1 MQVETWTVG
10 QKLTRWCLR
19 GFAALV
25 LMFLVAPILVVIPLS
40 FSAGSFFHFPL
51 PGLSLRWYQDFFTS
65 GNWLPAVWN
74 SLVVGVSSTLIA
86 TILGTVAAFGFWRG
100 RFWGRS
106 FLFALLISPMVI
118 PVIVVAVGVY
128 LAFARV
134 GLTDGLLGLC
144 LAHAALG
151 VPFVV
156 VTVLATL
163 SGFDPTLLRAAA
175 NLGAPPLTAFF
186 RVTLP
191 VIFPGVVSGALFA
204 LATSFDEVVV
214 AMLLTGPG
222 QRTLP
227 RQMFSGINDNISLTI
242 TAAATLLITLAVV
255 LLLTME
261 WLRRRS
267 ERLRTAAPE

>member
-1 MQVETWTVG
+1 VQVETWTAG
-10 QKLTRWCLR
+10 QLVTRWCLR
-19 GFAALV
+19 IFAALV
-25 LMFLVAPILVVIPLS
+25 LLFLVAPILVVIPLS
-40 FSAGSFFHFPL
+40 FSSGSFFHFPL

-65 GNWLPAVWN
+65 GNWLPTVWN

-86 TILGTVAAFGFWRG
+86 TILGTLAAFGFWRG
-100 RFWGRS
+100 RFRGRS
-106 FLFALLISPMVI
+106 LLFALLISPMVI

-128 LAFARV
+128 FAFARV

-175 NLGAPPLTAFF
+175 SLGAPPLTAFF

-204 LATSFDEVVV
+204 FATSFDEVVV
-214 AMLLTGPG
+214 AMFLTGPG

-227 RQMFSGINDNISLTI
+227 RQMFSGINDSISLTI

-255 LLLTME
+255 LLLSME

-267 ERLRTAAPE
+267 ERLRSAVPE

>member
-1 MQVETWTVG
+1 MV
-10 QKLTRWCLR
+10 TRWCLR
-19 GFAALV
+19 IFAALV
-25 LMFLVAPILVVIPLS
+25 LMFLLAPILVVIPLS

-51 PGLSLRWYQDFFTS
+51 PGLSLRWYQDFFLS

-74 SLVVGVSSTLIA
+74 SLVVGVASTLIA

-106 FLFALLISPMVI
+106 VLFALLISPMVI

-128 LAFARV
+128 FAFARV

-175 NLGAPPLTAFF
+175 SLGAPPLTTFF

-204 LATSFDEVVV
+204 FATSFDEVVV
-214 AMLLTGPG
+214 AMFLTGPG

-267 ERLRTAAPE
+267 ERLRTAEPE

>member
-1 MQVETWTVG
+1 VQVETWTVG

-204 LATSFDEVVV
+204 FATSFDEVVV

-242 TAAATLLITLAVV
+242 TAAAALLITLAVV
-255 LLLTME
+255 LLLMME

-267 ERLRTAAPE
+267 DRLRTAAPE

>member
-1 MQVETWTVG
+1 MSFEPWTAG
-10 QKLTRWCLR
+10 QRLARWCLR
-19 GFAALV
+19 GWAALV
-25 LMFLVAPILVVIPLS
+25 LLFLVAPILVVIPLS
-40 FSAGSFFHFPL
+40 FSSGSFFHFPL
-51 PGLSLRWYQDFFTS
+51 PGLSLRWYRDFFTS
-65 GNWLPAVWN
+65 GNWLPTVWN
-74 SLVVGVSSTLIA
+74 SLIVGVSATLIA
-86 TILGTVAAFGFWRG
+86 TVLGTLAAFGFWRG
-100 RFWGRS
+100 QFRGRS
-106 FLFALLISPMVI
+106 LVFALLISPMVI

-128 LAFARV
+128 FAFARV

-144 LAHAALG
+144 LAHAGLG
-151 VPFVV
+151 VPFVL

-163 SGFDPTLLRAAA
+163 SGFDPVLLRAAA

-204 LATSFDEVVV
+204 FATSFDEVVV

-242 TAAATLLITLAVV
+242 TAAATLLITLAIV

-267 ERLRTAAPE
+267 ERMRTVMHG

>member
-1 MQVETWTVG
+1 MQLEAWTVG
-10 QKLTRWCLR
+10 QMLARWCLR
-19 GFAALV
+19 IFAALV
-25 LMFLVAPILVVIPLS
+25 LVFLIAPILVVIPLS

-51 PGLSLRWYQDFFTS
+51 PGLSLRWYEDFFTS
-65 GNWLPAVWN
+65 GNWLPTVWN
-74 SLVVGVSSTLIA
+74 SLVVGVSATFIA

-106 FLFALLISPMVI
+106 FLFALLISPMMI

-128 LAFARV
+128 FAFARV

-163 SGFDPTLLRAAA
+163 SGFDSTLLRAAA
-175 NLGAPPLTAFF
+175 SLGAPPLTTFF

-204 LATSFDEVVV
+204 FATSFDEVVV

-267 ERLRTAAPE
+267 DRLRTAVPE